1 MAGGRKTIN
10 PNYNKPS
17 DDGYFSKYK
26 KQRQAVQDYFK
37 KGRAPGSE
45 DYKPTDTSIS
55 PYKKSPDLS
64 VKGDSGKIKPAQN
77 KVTPA
82 VSDNII
88 PSHLKNSNA
97 TTQEPKY
104 PLRVTAADK
113 GGLQVKSP
121 SANDNVVTGN
131 LSTKKIDM
139 HQQARNMINR
149 PTSVEEMNKRRK

>member
-1 MAGGRKTIN
+1 MALGQDIAD
-10 PNYNKPS
+10 YIA
-17 DDGYFSKYK
+17 KYK
-26 KQRQAVQDYFK
+26 NQRKKVREAFNKDEGQRGSVDRKAQDY
-37 KGRAPGSE
+37 KGPKAPNF
-45 DYKPTDTSIS
+45 
-55 PYKKSPDLS
+55 S
-64 VKGDSGKIKPAQN
+64 VPKDSGKIKPAQN

-121 SANDNVVTGN
+121 SANDNAVTGN
-131 LSTKKIDM
+131 LSTKRIDM

-149 PTSVEEMNKRRK
+149 PTSVEDMKKRRK